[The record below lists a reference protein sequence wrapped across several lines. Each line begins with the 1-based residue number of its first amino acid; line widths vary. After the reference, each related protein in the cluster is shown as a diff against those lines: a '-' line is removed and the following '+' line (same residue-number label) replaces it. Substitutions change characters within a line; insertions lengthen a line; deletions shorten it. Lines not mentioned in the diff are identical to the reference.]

1 MSQAPSNPAAN
12 NELLPDGYDELLA
25 VEELI
30 HGEHNPRRVRPSETL
45 KQSIAGFGINKP
57 LIVRPDPEEDVY
69 HITDGWQRYQAAVSC
84 GWEQLPV
91 QIYEDTLDALEAT
104 EMESIVREWS
114 TYEWA
119 RYCHSLA
126 AEIETDSDSKAER
139 ARQVAART
147 SRQAETVRRY
157 IDVLSLPEEV
167 HILLSDGPDGSE
179 QQWNTLKNFNED
191 VRQYGELQWQVADRL
206 ARNQSGLSEMRIIEI
221 AATAVEFQT
230 VEQAVEFVDLAVA
243 NPETRVD
250 VIHRKVL
257 FGKNYDQYLVIPR
270 VSVKLSTD
278 EKRAIMDHCHEQRQS
293 LSKIVSEGI
302 TTLAEDLTNSNGDDT
317 EPDGE
322 SDAECQQGEQSDPTS
337 LPTEDS

>member
-1 MSQAPSNPAAN
+1 MSQAPSDPATN
-12 NELLPDGYDELLA
+12 HDLLPDTYDELLP
-25 VEELI
+25 VGQLV

-57 LIVRPDPEEDVY
+57 LIVRPDPNKNDVY

-91 QIYEDTLDALEAT
+91 RIYEDTLDALEAT

-114 TYEWA
+114 TYQWA
-119 RYCHSLA
+119 QYCRSLA
-126 AEIETDSDSKAER
+126 AEIEMDIDSKAER

-147 SRQAETVRRY
+147 SRQAQTVRRY

-179 QQWNTLKNFNED
+179 QQWATLKNFNED

-206 ARNQSGLSEMRIIEI
+206 ARNQSGLSETRIIEI

-230 VEQAVEFVDLAVA
+230 VEQGIEFVDLAVA
-243 NPETRVD
+243 NPEMRVD
-250 VIHRKVL
+250 VLHRKVL
-257 FGKNYDQYLVIPR
+257 FGKDYEQYLVIPR
-270 VSVKLSTD
+270 VSVKLSTA
-278 EKRAIMDHCHEQRQS
+278 EKRAIMDHCHEERKP
-293 LSKIVSEGI
+293 LSEIVSESI
-302 TTLAEDLTNSNGDDT
+302 TSLADEVTEDDT
-317 EPDGE
+317 D
-322 SDAECQQGEQSDPTS
+322 SDANE
-337 LPTEDS
+337 